1 MSFLFYHRLRSAI
14 HSVRKGSGNS
24 QSWNSVSDSEM
35 TPVKLFPQWKTLL
48 LVMHKIPLSG
58 SADAKGYLD
67 SDSQFKSRCHPFMR
81 MNDSHF
87 LAQLPSLASST
98 MTRCFLWEWKW
109 PSNASYPRLW
119 VNVERFQSS
128 FAFVFFPF
136 HFFRNGWQGCFEDW
150 HMHWYCCH
158 EMPPVFEMHFPTSR
172 GSNFELDPVQMFLVS
187 QGKKFGPCNCSV

>member
-1 MSFLFYHRLRSAI
+1 
-14 HSVRKGSGNS
+14 
-24 QSWNSVSDSEM
+24 M

-48 LVMHKIPLSG
+48 LTMHKIPLSG
-58 SADAKGYLD
+58 LADAKGYLD
-67 SDSQFKSRCHPFMR
+67 ADSQFKSRCHPFMR

-87 LAQLPSLASST
+87 LAQPPSLASSI

-109 PSNASYPRLW
+109 PSNTSYPRLW

-150 HMHWYCCH
+150 HMALVLLSWDASCFWN
-158 EMPPVFEMHFPTSR
+158 VFPYLKREQLRVWSCANALGATRREVWSLQLFRLKYFFAKFPWFKISII
-172 GSNFELDPVQMFLVS
+172 
-187 QGKKFGPCNCSV
+187 